1 MTDSEHPLLLASV
14 VLLRL
19 REFTRRPV
27 AEQARLA
34 AQLDTVLAV
43 LLPDLPATER
53 IVLEGN
59 GSAAVVVLDNPLAA
73 LRLAERALAAN
84 QAGLELTVGI
94 DHGPIEVAA
103 GESGNALTGDV
114 VATATTIAAFAD
126 EFDLLV
132 SQGFRTAL
140 AQARPGAEAVLVPAG
155 VFSDA
160 ALRSY
165 QLFRADRAAAPRRSR
180 RFRLTAAGLV
190 VVLLAA
196 AVAVRT
202 LVPERPRPLAALVEN
217 AGAPFLE
224 RVQEVLH
231 GRP

>member
-1 MTDSEHPLLLASV
+1 MTDTEHPLLLASV
-14 VLLRL
+14 VLLHL

-27 AEQARLA
+27 AEQARMA
-34 AQLDTVLAV
+34 AQLDAVLAV
-43 LLPDLPATER
+43 LLPDLPASER

-84 QAGLELTVGI
+84 QAGLDLTVGI
-94 DHGPIEVAA
+94 DHGPIEVVA
-103 GESGNALTGDV
+103 GGSGNALTGDV
-114 VATATTIAAFAD
+114 VATATTIAAFAAD
-126 EFDLLV
+126 FGLLV

-140 AQARPGAEAVLVPAG
+140 AQARPGADAMLAPAG

-165 QLFRADRAAAPRRSR
+165 QLFRADRAAVRKRAR

-190 VVLLAA
+190 VVLLASSM
-196 AVAVRT
+196 AVRM

-217 AGAPFLE
+217 VGAPFLE
-224 RVQEVLH
+224 RVQEVLR
-231 GRP
+231 GYP

>member
-1 MTDSEHPLLLASV
+1 MTETEHSLLLASV

-34 AQLDTVLAV
+34 AQLEAVLAV
-43 LLPDLPATER
+43 LLPDLSAPER

-84 QAGLELTVGI
+84 QAGLDLTVGI
-94 DHGPIEVAA
+94 DHGPVEVVA

-114 VATATTIAAFAD
+114 VATATTIAAFAAD
-126 EFDLLV
+126 FGLLV

-140 AQARPGAEAVLVPAG
+140 AQARPGADAALVPAG

-165 QLFRADRAAAPRRSR
+165 QLFRADHASVLKRAR
-180 RFRLTAAGLV
+180 RFRLTVAGLV
-190 VVLLAA
+190 VVLLASSI
-196 AVAVRT
+196 AVRM
-202 LVPERPRPLAALVEN
+202 LVPERPRPLAALVEK
-217 AGAPFLE
+217 GAPLLE
-224 RVQEVLH
+224 RVQGVLR
-231 GRP
+231 GQP

>member
-1 MTDSEHPLLLASV
+1 MTETEHPLLLASV

-34 AQLDTVLAV
+34 AQLDAVLAV
-43 LLPDLPATER
+43 LLPDFFPPER

-84 QAGLELTVGI
+84 EAGLELTVGI
-94 DHGPIEVAA
+94 DHGPIEVVA

-114 VATATTIAAFAD
+114 VATATTIAAFAAD
-126 EFDLLV
+126 YGLLV

-140 AQARPGAEAVLVPAG
+140 AQARPGSEAALVPAG

-165 QLFRADRAAAPRRSR
+165 QLFRADRAAVQKRSR
-180 RFRLTAAGLV
+180 RFRLIAAGLTGM
-190 VVLLAA
+190 LLAA
-196 AVAVRT
+196 AIAVRM

-217 AGAPFLE
+217 VGVPVLE
-224 RVQEVLH
+224 RVQGVFR